1 MNVDRKIT
9 KIEKRYLLFKFSGY
23 FYLHIDGKTVQSEKD
38 AVQILAEDFNIE
50 VL

>member
-9 KIEKRYLLFKFSGY
+9 KIEKRYLMFKFSGC
-23 FYLHIDGKTVQSEKD
+23 FYLHIGKTVQSEKN